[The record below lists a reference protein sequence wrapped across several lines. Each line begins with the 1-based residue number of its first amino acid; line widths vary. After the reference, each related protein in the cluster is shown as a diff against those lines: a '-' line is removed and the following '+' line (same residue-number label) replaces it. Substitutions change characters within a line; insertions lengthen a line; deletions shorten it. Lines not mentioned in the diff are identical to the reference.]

1 MKEGKARVELGDRLM
16 QYMAA
21 ADETLRELRAPDKSF
36 DRHLAP
42 DFVPVSQ

>member
-1 MKEGKARVELGDRLM
+1 MKGGKARVELGGRLL
-16 QYMAA
+16 QFMAA
-21 ADETLRELRAPDKSF
+21 ADETMRELRVPDKSF